1 MALTKIGRL
10 VDKGIVKDQTNLGTS
25 AADTDEYLLY
35 DASADTLKSIAASNV
50 TPNETLITGKTEL
63 SVSDVVT
70 NDLLLI
76 YDTSAGVLKKI
87 QRGSL
92 VALQPVV
99 YSI

>member
-10 VDKGIVKDQTNLGTS
+10 VDKGIIKDQTNLGTQ

-63 SVSDVVT
+63 SVSNVAT
-70 NDLLLI
+70 NDLLRVDIDQVSTTPAQGL
-76 YDTSAGVLKKI
+76 
-87 QRGSL
+87 L
-92 VALQPVV
+92 VTLVFRIP
-99 YSI
+99 